1 MCHSRKGEDNINF
14 IFLKLMDPQLE
25 QKIAEQDQKLD
36 KIYASIEKMRKYF
49 LWTMIITI
57 ATIVLPLLALVVI
70 LPWFL
75 SVIGSA
81 YNIQ

>member
-1 MCHSRKGEDNINF
+1 
-14 IFLKLMDPQLE
+14 MDPQLE
-25 QKIAEQDQKLD
+25 KKLAEQDAKLD

-57 ATIVLPLLALVVI
+57 ATIVLPIIALIAVI
-70 LPWFL
+70 PWFL
-75 SVIGSA
+75 SVMTSA